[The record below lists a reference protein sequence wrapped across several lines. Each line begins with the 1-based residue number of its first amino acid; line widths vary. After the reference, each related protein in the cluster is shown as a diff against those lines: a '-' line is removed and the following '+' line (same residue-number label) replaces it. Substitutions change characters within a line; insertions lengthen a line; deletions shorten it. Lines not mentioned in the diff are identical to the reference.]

1 MDLRI
6 KTSIKVMVKT
16 MNPRNQIALAS
27 DVELRRPGTEPV
39 TLSGGL
45 RPLVARFTADLV
57 GSLDRLKQLADE
69 ARLCKDPRTE
79 AALLAK
85 IADVAANV
93 LRLAKPGGA
102 LDHTG
107 PTCQEELLNW
117 DAFPA
122 EVREI
127 FEKGF
132 QLLEEKY
139 GEDGLRQMMTIRD

>member
-1 MDLRI
+1 
-6 KTSIKVMVKT
+6 

-45 RPLVARFTADLV
+45 RPLVSRFTADLV
-57 GSLDRLKQLADE
+57 GALDRLKELALE
-69 ARLCKDPRTE
+69 ARRCKDPRAE

-85 IADVAANV
+85 ITDVAANV
-93 LRLAKPGGA
+93 LRLAKPGGV

-107 PTCQEELLNW
+107 PNCLEEILDW

-139 GEDGLRQMMTIRD
+139 GEDGLRQLMTPRD

>member
-1 MDLRI
+1 
-6 KTSIKVMVKT
+6 
-16 MNPRNQIALAS
+16 MNPRNQIALAT

-57 GSLDRLKQLADE
+57 VSLDRLKQLADE
-69 ARLCKDPRTE
+69 ARRCKDPRTE

-107 PTCQEELLNW
+107 PTCQEDLPDLSVLSPALRAQLDQVMEEVDRELASRRTPSNY
-117 DAFPA
+117 F
-122 EVREI
+122 
-127 FEKGF
+127 GS
-132 QLLEEKY
+132 
-139 GEDGLRQMMTIRD
+139 

>member
-1 MDLRI
+1 M
-6 KTSIKVMVKT
+6 KVVVKT
-16 MNPRNQIALAS
+16 MNPKNEIALAS

-69 ARLCKDPRTE
+69 ARRCKDPRTE

-93 LRLAKPGGA
+93 LRLTKPGGV
-102 LDHTG
+102 LDQAH
-107 PTCQEELLNW
+107 PINSEDLPDLRRLSPELRARL
-117 DAFPA
+117 DQ
-122 EVREI
+122 I
-127 FEKGF
+127 FEEVDRELAFGAREQF
-132 QLLEEKY
+132 
-139 GEDGLRQMMTIRD
+139 D

>member
-1 MDLRI
+1 
-6 KTSIKVMVKT
+6 MVNT
-16 MNPRNQIALAS
+16 MNPKNEIALAS

-69 ARLCKDPRTE
+69 ARLCKDPRAE

-102 LDHTG
+102 LDQTG
-107 PTCQEELLNW
+107 PTCQEDLPDLSVLSPALHARL
-117 DAFPA
+117 DQVMA
-122 EVREI
+122 EVDRELAS
-127 FEKGF
+127 KGAPSAF
-132 QLLEEKY
+132 GY
-139 GEDGLRQMMTIRD
+139 